1 MIWQCP
7 ICRQPLQLDQHSW
20 HCANRHSFDCAR
32 EGYVNLLPVNR
43 KRSREPGDSAE
54 MLRARRRFLE
64 AGHYRPL
71 VEAIAGLLPHTPG
84 RQLLDVGCGE
94 GYYTRQ
100 LQAAGWPAEALAGVD
115 ISKAGVRMAA
125 KGQPGARFVVAG
137 SYDLPLA
144 ADSVDHLLRVFAPAG
159 DAEMQRV
166 VNPGGSLLDV
176 APGPGHLWSLKKAL
190 YGEPREHAPP
200 KAVEGFAPEVE
211 MRCCFPLRLE
221 GCEAI
226 ADFLAMTPF
235 AWKGH
240 SEVRGELEQRETL
253 KLEADFVV
261 RRLVCKDR

>member
-7 ICRQPLQLDQHSW
+7 LCQLPLQLSDSHW

-43 KRSREPGDSAE
+43 KRSREPGDTAE

-71 VEAIAGLLPHTPG
+71 VDAIAALMPYAAG
-84 RQLLDVGCGE
+84 RQLLDIGCGE
-94 GYYTRQ
+94 GYYARR
-100 LQAAGWPAEALAGVD
+100 LQAAGWPAAALAGVD

-125 KGQPGARFVVAG
+125 KSQPGAQFVVAG

-144 ADSVDHLLRVFAPAG
+144 RDSVDHLLRVFAPAA
-159 DAEMQRV
+159 DAEMHRV

-176 APGPGHLWSLKKAL
+176 APGPEHLWSLKTAL
-190 YGEPREHAPP
+190 YGEPRRHAPP

-211 MRCCFPLRLE
+211 MRCCFPLRIE
-221 GCEAI
+221 GPEAI

-240 SEVRGELEQRETL
+240 SDERRELEEREIL
-253 KLEADFVV
+253 RLEADFVI
-261 RRLVCKDR
+261 RRLVCQK